1 MKPNRSATIACHCN
15 INHVS
20 QQRRPAVKQ
29 SAYSYSARSQPSLGA
44 ERLCPT
50 VRTRRRHAHSTPGV
64 HPGAIRCR
72 LFRQPRS
79 PQNHSCLDTY
89 LIDNVAVR
97 LYNHCKLELVQGLAP
112 PDPSVPPGRRD
123 GWPTIPETTPPMP
136 FTEWPYG
143 AATSLGV
150 NRPNSVD
157 SPLMAAI
164 ANTNFGKVLSDLHI
178 QLHGWV
184 DSGGNISINNQRP
197 AGYAYTPNVAQLD
210 QAVVYIERTPDT
222 VQRDHIDWGFRVS
235 GIYGDNYRYTTSYGL
250 ASYQFLKHDN
260 PDGYDFPMVYGEGYL
275 PNILQGLVIRAGRYI
290 SLPDI
295 EAQLAPDNH
304 MYTHSFYDFGS
315 YTSTGGVGTLA
326 VTRDLLLHLGISGGT
341 KTPTWHAG
349 AQVPNLMP
357 NNALYSGTQFK
368 RPRATSPRLP
378 VASAIAG
385 TTSTTMFGPA

>member
-1 MKPNRSATIACHCN
+1 
-15 INHVS
+15 
-20 QQRRPAVKQ
+20 
-29 SAYSYSARSQPSLGA
+29 
-44 ERLCPT
+44 
-50 VRTRRRHAHSTPGV
+50 
-64 HPGAIRCR
+64 
-72 LFRQPRS
+72 
-79 PQNHSCLDTY
+79 
-89 LIDNVAVR
+89 
-97 LYNHCKLELVQGLAP
+97 
-112 PDPSVPPGRRD
+112 
-123 GWPTIPETTPPMP
+123 MP

-184 DSGGNISINNQRP
+184 ASGGNISINKQRS
-197 AGYAYTPNVAQLD
+197 AGYACTPNVVQLN

-304 MYTHSFYDFGS
+304 MYTRSFYDFDS

-341 KTPTWHAG
+341 ETPTWHAG

-368 RPRATSPRLP
+368 EDPGNQPSFTGCVRHSWDDKHNDVRPCLNAINRGYNNLQRYGTTYHHKFNDHWHLSVESCYEHQNGMPNANGAQAVAIYQAGGTAFSPQYTP
-378 VASAIAG
+378 VNGPSLAQCGNAAALRCRASAIGVVAYLKLLA
-385 TTSTTMFGPA
+385 GPAEQLLAPPGVLPRSAEPADRDQGQ